1 MGPEF
6 VGKTKDS
13 NTKDTPNLSSKAVEE
28 PVDGTQ
34 TVLRTISV
42 EATNNGYEKEAI
54 ENPTATIPFSEPET
68 KRSRD
73 KMAEK
78 QKTSFQTTRVSTQ

>member
-34 TVLRTISV
+34 TVD
-42 EATNNGYEKEAI
+42 ATHEG
-54 ENPTATIPFSEPET
+54 
-68 KRSRD
+68 
-73 KMAEK
+73 
-78 QKTSFQTTRVSTQ
+78 

>member
-1 MGPEF
+1 MLIWISDSWLHSDGSSACKKEKGSWDLYKLSLKNIFGMGPEF

-34 TVLRTISV
+34 TVD
-42 EATNNGYEKEAI
+42 ATHEG
-54 ENPTATIPFSEPET
+54 
-68 KRSRD
+68 
-73 KMAEK
+73 
-78 QKTSFQTTRVSTQ
+78 